1 MFFGDPFGACPTKI
15 DPKAF
20 ALPRGGDQGEV
31 VGPTRAQSGRSVEVE
46 RPFWDVDVSLLRAS
60 MITLND
66 PYRSLASQGGEKTRV
81 FRGADS
87 CSKWSFC

>member
-20 ALPRGGDQGEV
+20 ALPRGGDQGEI

-46 RPFWDVDVSLLRAS
+46 RPFCDVGVSKRDL
-60 MITLND
+60 
-66 PYRSLASQGGEKTRV
+66 Q
-81 FRGADS
+81 
-87 CSKWSFC
+87 